1 MSNNNMTT
9 TIVRLAFA
17 KGSDEIYVGK
27 TQKGNYTFVGEIVY
41 SEDLVISHYN
51 KVVEVTGESCV
62 GSVGTLC
69 LANNEEANS
78 LIEEI
83 ESIQA
88 ARPFNSRNNKYPFVF
103 IRVITDGD
111 IIFNKG
117 IGGAPHR
124 LTFLDVECIE
134 VEGEAPDEVVQ
145 IETPQVQAP
154 SRSTYGT
161 VRYRRPRP
169 QVQPNTSASV
179 EAARSGLEVSS
190 NDVTPLVDPRILR
203 SAPNSVRSS
212 EGMKRRVAPSFNR
225 NIVESVEEV
234 EEQPL
239 DSLDSLDSQQDK
251 LNAIAVAMKAAGMS
265 AAEIAQALKA
275 ELELVV

>member
-9 TIVRLAFA
+9 TIIRLAFA

-27 TQKGNYTFVGEIVY
+27 TQKGNYTFVGEIVH
-41 SEDLVISHYN
+41 SENLVISHYN

-88 ARPFNSRNNKYPFVF
+88 ARPFNSRGNKYPFVF
-103 IRVITDGD
+103 IRVIIDGD

-117 IGGAPHR
+117 VGGAPHR

-134 VEGEAPDEVVQ
+134 VEADAPDEVVQ
-145 IETPQVQAP
+145 VETPQVVAP
-154 SRSTYGT
+154 SRNSRSSYGT
-161 VRYRRPRP
+161 VRYRP
-169 QVQPNTSASV
+169 QVKVNTSTSV

-190 NDVTPLVDPRILR
+190 NDVTPLVD
-203 SAPNSVRSS
+203 A
-212 EGMKRRVAPSFNR
+212 RRVAPSFNR
-225 NIVESVEEV
+225 NIVESVGQV
-234 EEQPL
+234 EEQSL
-239 DSLDSLDSQQDK
+239 DSLDSLDSSDSQQDK

-265 AAEIAQALKA
+265 GVEIAQALKK
-275 ELELVV
+275 ELELVF

>member
-41 SEDLVISHYN
+41 SEDLVVSHYN
-51 KVVEVTGESCV
+51 KVVEVDGNSCV

-88 ARPFNSRNNKYPFVF
+88 ARPFNSRGNKYPFVF

-117 IGGAPHR
+117 VGGAPHR
-124 LTFLDVECIE
+124 LTFLDVECID
-134 VEGEAPDEVVQ
+134 VEADAPDEVVRV
-145 IETPQVQAP
+145 ETPQVVP
-154 SRSTYGT
+154 PRSSYGT
-161 VRYRRPRP
+161 VRYRP
-169 QVQPNTSASV
+169 QVK
-179 EAARSGLEVSS
+179 AARSGLEVSS
-190 NDVTPLVDPRILR
+190 NSATP
-203 SAPNSVRSS
+203 SS
-212 EGMKRRVAPSFNR
+212 QAEAAPSFNR
-225 NIVESVEEV
+225 NIVESVGEV
-234 EEQPL
+234 EEQPLESL

-265 AAEIAQALKA
+265 GVEIAQALKK
-275 ELELVV
+275 ELELVA